1 MRDLFGLDRAVTH
14 DDSLSL
20 LTTVYDNTLLAV
32 YESIL
37 RDAEIPYL
45 IKERGSGSA
54 VKVITGFSMFGTDLF
69 VKPEHLKTATAL
81 ITPDEDAMAQVE
93 ENEGNEGNE
102 A

>member
-1 MRDLFGLDRAVTH
+1 MDRFFGLDRVSPH
-14 DDSLSL
+14 DDSLAL
-20 LTTVYDNTLLAV
+20 LVTVYDNTLLPV

-54 VKVITGFSMFGTDLF
+54 VKVIMGFSMFGSDVF
-69 VKPEHLKTATAL
+69 VLREHLETAQAL
-81 ITPDEDAMAQVE
+81 IAPQEIDEDE
-93 ENEGNEGNE
+93 EETE